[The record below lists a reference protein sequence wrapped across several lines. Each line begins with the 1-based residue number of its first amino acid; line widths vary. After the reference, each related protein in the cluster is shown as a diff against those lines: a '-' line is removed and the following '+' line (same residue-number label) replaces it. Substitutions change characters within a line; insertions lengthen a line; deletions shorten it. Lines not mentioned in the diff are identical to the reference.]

1 MSEDKRKEE
10 ELAKLNEG
18 MENAF
23 DDFLG
28 LDEPEVYIDYVCVDC
43 GCMDPV
49 PEFIVAECA
58 MDMES
63 GEEPE
68 FFCPECNGTLVRKQ
82 EPTDTETVG

>member
-10 ELAKLNEG
+10 LAKLNDG

-43 GCMDPV
+43 GCMDRV

-58 MDMES
+58 MDMEF

-68 FFCPECNGTLVRKQ
+68 FFCPECNGSKKTRVDGYRNCRLAC
-82 EPTDTETVG
+82 